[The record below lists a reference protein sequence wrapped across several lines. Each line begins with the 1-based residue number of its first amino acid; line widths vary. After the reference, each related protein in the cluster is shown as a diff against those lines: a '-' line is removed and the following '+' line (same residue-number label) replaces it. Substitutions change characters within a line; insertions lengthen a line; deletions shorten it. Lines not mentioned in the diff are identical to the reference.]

1 MLNWTKAIVAA
12 IVAAA
17 AVSACGS
24 DADSPPGSISSGG
37 AAGSGGSGGNSGSSA
52 AAGVGGGTG
61 ASDGGVINVDGG
73 IEMCPRCS
81 DDLHAIVGCDGKV
94 MQACLGSDGC
104 DTATVTCTN
113 ACVAAESAK
122 RSVGCEY
129 YAVQMDQLNEN
140 ACFAAF
146 VANTWNSAAKLTVE
160 LNGQALPLANF
171 AYIPVGWGPTL
182 NYAPIGS
189 AGLAPGK
196 VAILFLA
203 GPNGTPAKDSPV
215 CPRPSAVPAGTMLA
229 NKSGKGPAFR
239 ITSDVPVVAYQIN
252 PYGGGFAAVTGSSLL
267 IPTSAWDQEYL
278 AMHAYDSGP
287 HPTSMNIVAKE
298 ATTIKMLP
306 TNNIIG
312 GNGLPPGAAYGDYT
326 VTLAAGEHV
335 QFTQLATLTGTT
347 IQADKPVGFF
357 GGARCS
363 QVPTNVYAC
372 DHLEQMIPP
381 IKALG
386 NEYVGVSHSPR
397 TAEPAVWRIMGVVA
411 DTKLTYSADVGG
423 PVQLKQGQIIEFSTS
438 FQFTVKSQ
446 DAEHPFL
453 LMAHMTG
460 GSTKGMTGIGDAEA
474 VLSVPPAQFLTE
486 YVFFTDPTYPVT
498 NLVAVRAPDKNGN
511 FEDVTLDCAG
521 TLTGWKKVGKFEYT
535 RLNLTQGDFEGVGT
549 CSTGAHKIHS
559 DGKFGLYVWGWGA
572 PGTSVFTEY
581 VSYGYPAGMNIQRLN
596 QVALPR

>member
-1 MLNWTKAIVAA
+1 MQLAWTYALGVA
-12 IVAAA
+12 VAPL
-17 AVSACGS
+17 AVAVACAS
-24 DADSPPGSISSGG
+24 DADPPPSSTSTGG
-37 AAGSGGSGGNSGSSA
+37 AGGAGAAAGS
-52 AAGVGGGTG
+52 AGVAGTGGGTG
-61 ASDGGVINVDGG
+61 GKDAGTINVDGG
-73 IEMCPRCS
+73 IKLCPRCS
-81 DDLHAIVGCDGKV
+81 DDLHAIVDCDDKV
-94 MQACLGSDGC
+94 LEACLGSDGC
-104 DTATVTCTN
+104 DSATVTCTN
-113 ACVAAESAK
+113 ACVAAESAQ

-129 YAVQMDQLNEN
+129 YAVQMDQLNDQG
-140 ACFAAF
+140 CFAAF
-146 VANTWNSAAKLTVE
+146 IANTWNSAAKLTVE
-160 LNGQALPLANF
+160 LNGQQLPLSNF

-203 GPNGTPAKDSPV
+203 GPDGTPAKDKPV
-215 CPRPSAVPAGTMLA
+215 CPKPSAVPAGTMLA

-267 IPTSAWDQEYL
+267 IPTSAWDKEYL
-278 AMHAYDSGP
+278 ALHAYDSGP

-298 ATTIKMLP
+298 DTTIKMLP
-306 TNNIIG
+306 TNNIKG

-326 VTLAAGEHV
+326 VSLKAGEHV
-335 QFTQLATLTGTT
+335 QFTQLHTLSGTT

-357 GGARCS
+357 AGARCS

-381 IKALG
+381 IQALG
-386 NEYVGVSHSPR
+386 HEYVGVSHTPR
-397 TAEPAVWRIMGVVA
+397 SAEPAVWRIMGMVA
-411 DTKLTYSADVGG
+411 DTKLAYSADVGG
-423 PVQLKQGQIIEFSTS
+423 PTQLKQGQIIEFSTTFPFS
-438 FQFTVKSQ
+438 VKSQ
-446 DAEHPFL
+446 DSDHPFI
-453 LMAHMTG
+453 LMAYMTG
-460 GSTKGMTGIGDAEA
+460 GSTKGMTGIGDAES

-498 NLVAVRAPDKNGN
+498 NLVAVRAPDRNGS
-511 FEDVTLDCAG
+511 FDDVTLDCAG

-549 CSTGAHKIHS
+549 CSTGAHKVHS
-559 DGKFGLYVWGWGA
+559 DGKFGLYVWGWGS
-572 PGTSVFTEY
+572 PGTSTFTEY